1 MKNNLFYIISG
12 FIVLILVFL
21 CLITTT
27 HKEIYKSIS
36 YEKFENLKTG
46 LVYFGE
52 LDSEVKKIMKK
63 YDQSFTIDEYVV
75 SDYEIDKLNTLLS
88 NNKVNTIDNT
98 GYVFI
103 NDNVPVWS
111 SNKSLDEKDLT
122 EELNKQLNGVLKSSE
137 IVYKQNE
144 KMNDIINL
152 INSKKYTILVVG
164 KEGCSWCTRYQ
175 PVINNVV
182 KDYNVD
188 IHYIDKTKYSESD
201 FKKYKDLALEIKA
214 KCTNDGVATT
224 TKTFGDYPLTLITK
238 NGKSVDCLMGYES
251 EETVI
256 ELLRK
261 YNIIK

>member
-1 MKNNLFYIISG
+1 MKNNIFYVISG
-12 FIVLILVFL
+12 FFVIVLVFL
-21 CLITTT
+21 CLLTAT

-46 LVYFGE
+46 FVYFGE
-52 LDSEVKKIMKK
+52 LDSDVKKTMKK
-63 YDQSFTIDEYVV
+63 YDQMFTIDEYVV
-75 SDYEIDKLNTLLS
+75 YEYDIEKLNTLLS
-88 NNKVNTIDNT
+88 NNSLNPIDNT

-103 NDNVPVWS
+103 YNSNPVWS
-111 SNKSLDEKDLT
+111 SNKTINDQDLI

-144 KMNDIINL
+144 NINSIISL
-152 INSKKYTILVVG
+152 INSKKYTVLVVG
-164 KEGCSWCTRYQ
+164 KNDCSWCTRYQ
-175 PVINNVV
+175 PVINNIA

-188 IHYIDKTKYSESD
+188 IHYMDKDKYSESD
-201 FKKYKDLALEIKA
+201 YNKYKNLNLEIKA
-214 KCTNDGVATT
+214 ECTLDGVSTT
-224 TKTFGDYPLTLITK
+224 TKTFGEYPLTLITK

-251 EETVI
+251 EDSVI